1 MNKAQA
7 IQSFWSSF
15 GLPAYDQS
23 SVPSGTDGA
32 IMPYI
37 TYEMKADNLGNEVGM
52 AASIWYRSSSWE
64 AVTLKS
70 DEVARKIGGILPI
83 PIDGGYCWIKRGSP
97 FAQRMSD
104 EDDSVRRIL
113 INITV
118 EYLTEV

>member
-7 IQSFWSSF
+7 IHSFWSSF

-23 SVPSGTDGA
+23 SVPSGKGEA
-32 IMPYI
+32 VMPYI
-37 TYEMKADNLGNEVGM
+37 TYEMKADNIDNEVGLVG
-52 AASIWYRSSSWE
+52 SIWYRSPSWE

-70 DEVARKIGGILPI
+70 DEVAQRIGEILPI
-83 PIDGGYCWIKRGSP
+83 PLDNGYCWIKRGSP
-97 FAQRMSD
+97 LAQRMSD

-118 EYLTEV
+118 EYLTEF

>member
-7 IQSFWSSF
+7 IHTFWSSF

-23 SVPSGTDGA
+23 SVPSGSGSLQ
-32 IMPYI
+32 MPYI
-37 TYEMKADNLGNEVGM
+37 TYEMKSDCIDREVGLT
-52 AASIWYRSSSWE
+52 ASIWYRSSSWE
-64 AVTLKS
+64 AISLKA
-70 DEVARKIGGILPI
+70 DEVAEKILEIDPI
-83 PIDGGYCWIKRGSP
+83 KVDKGYCWIKRGSP

-118 EYLTEV
+118 EYLTEI

>member
-7 IQSFWSSF
+7 IHAFWSSF
-15 GLPAYDQS
+15 GLPAFDQS
-23 SVPSGTDGA
+23 SVPSGANSTP
-32 IMPYI
+32 MPYI
-37 TYEMKADNLGNEVGM
+37 TYEVKTDNIDNEVGL

-64 AVTLKS
+64 LPSLKAE
-70 DEVARKIGGILPI
+70 EVAKRIHEIDPIKI
-83 PIDGGYCWIKRGSP
+83 DSGYCWIKRGSP

-118 EYLTEV
+118 EFLTEI

>member
-7 IQSFWSSF
+7 IHSFWSSF

-23 SVPSGTDGA
+23 SVPNGKGGA
-32 IMPYI
+32 VMPYI
-37 TYEMKADNLGNEVGM
+37 TYEVKTDNIDSEVM
-52 AASIWYRSSSWE
+52 LTASVWYRSYSWE

-70 DEVARKIGGILPI
+70 DEVAQRIGEILPI
-83 PIDGGYCWIKRGSP
+83 PLDNGYCWIKRGVP

-118 EYLTEV
+118 EYLTEF

>member
-7 IQSFWSSF
+7 IHSFWSSF

-23 SVPSGTDGA
+23 TVPDGTGGA
-32 IMPYI
+32 VMPYI
-37 TYEMKADNLGNEVGM
+37 TYEVKEDNIGSEVGLT
-52 AASIWYRSSSWE
+52 ASIWFRSASWE
-64 AVTLKS
+64 AITLKAE
-70 DEVARKIGGILPI
+70 EVAKKIGGILPI

-97 FAQRMSD
+97 FVLRMSD

-118 EYLTEV
+118 EYLTED